1 MRNAPPKIGI
11 LGSGSGSNFAAIAR
25 AIAESRLI
33 AEIVLVISDNP
44 DAGILQKARALNIP
58 ANALPASRFRTK
70 LEPEIEQL
78 AVEQLL
84 KAGAE
89 WIVLAGYMRLLKAP
103 LLERFKGRILNIHPS
118 LLPAFPGLEAWK
130 QALVAK
136 ARLTGCTVHWVD
148 AGMDTGTIIAQ
159 SEVPV
164 REDDTASSLHAR
176 IQAAEH
182 TLYPAV
188 LQEILHPKQD
198 MPATERG

>member
-58 ANALPASRFRTK
+58 ANALPASWFRTK

-130 QALVAK
+130 QALEAK